1 MTAPHALTP
10 RLALLLSLP
19 PLLWAG
25 NAVVGKLLVPAVP
38 PALLN
43 LLRWSLALALLL
55 PLTQQLWRERGL
67 LTQHWRWLA
76 GTGLLGMGLYNA
88 LLYRALHSSDPLN
101 VTLIAASLPLSML
114 LVGLLAFGVRPTLR
128 QGLGA
133 LLSLLGV
140 AVVISQGEWQRL
152 RQVAFVQGD
161 VLMLLANLAWAL
173 YSWLLARAPKGLA
186 HWNWADLLAAQALFG
201 LVFAGLGSLAE
212 QAAGAPTVQ
221 WSGTLLLGLLYI
233 AVGPSLIAYR
243 CWGLGVREAGPALTG
258 FFINLTPLFAALL
271 SAALI
276 GSMPRAFHALAF
288 ALIAA
293 GILVSSRR

>member
-10 RLALLLSLP
+10 RLTLLLSLP

-38 PALLN
+38 PVLLN
-43 LLRWSLALALLL
+43 TLRWSLALALLL
-55 PLTQQLWRERGL
+55 PMTRSLWRERGL
-67 LTQHWRWLA
+67 LLRHWRWLA

-88 LLYRALHSSDPLN
+88 LLYQSLHSSGPLN
-101 VTLIAASLPLSML
+101 VTLLAASLPLSML
-114 LVGLLAFGVRPTLR
+114 LVGLLAFGVRPTGR
-128 QGLGA
+128 QALGA
-133 LLSLLGV
+133 VLSLLGV

-152 RQVAFVQGD
+152 RQIAFVQGD
-161 VLMLLANLAWAL
+161 LLMLLANLAWAL
-173 YSWLLARAPKGLA
+173 YSWLLARAPKELA
-186 HWNWADLLAAQALFG
+186 HWSWADLLAAQALFG
-201 LVFAGLGSLAE
+201 LGFALLSSLAE
-212 QAAGAPTVQ
+212 QVAGAPPVQ
-221 WSGTLLLGLLYI
+221 WSGTLLLGLVYI
-233 AVGPSLIAYR
+233 AIGPSLIAYR

-276 GSMPRAFHALAF
+276 GSMPQAFHALAF

>member
-25 NAVVGKLLVPAVP
+25 NAVVGKLLVPAMP

-43 LLRWSLALALLL
+43 LLRWSLALTLLL
-55 PLTQQLWRERGL
+55 PLTQQLWRERSL
-67 LTQHWRWLA
+67 LAQHWRWLA

-88 LLYRALHSSDPLN
+88 LLYRALHSSGPLN

-152 RQVAFVQGD
+152 HQVAFVQGD

-201 LVFAGLGSLAE
+201 LVFAGLGSVAE
-212 QAAGAPTVQ
+212 QAAGAPPVQ
-221 WSGTLLLGLLYI
+221 WSGTVLLGLLYI

-243 CWGLGVREAGPALTG
+243 CWGLGVREAGPNLTG

>member
-1 MTAPHALTP
+1 MTSPHALTP

-43 LLRWSLALALLL
+43 LLRWSLALTLLL
-55 PLTQQLWRERGL
+55 PLTQHLWRERCL
-67 LTQHWRWLA
+67 LAQHWRWLA

-88 LLYRALHSSDPLN
+88 LLYRALHSSGPLN
-101 VTLIAASLPLSML
+101 VTLTGRQPAAFHA
-114 LVGLLAFGVRPTLR
+114 VGGPAGLGVRPTGH
-128 QGLGA
+128 QALGA
-133 LLSLLGV
+133 VLSLLGV

-173 YSWLLARAPKGLA
+173 YSWLLARAPKELT
-186 HWNWADLLAAQALFG
+186 HWSWADLLAAQALFG
-201 LVFAGLGSLAE
+201 LGFALLSSLAE
-212 QAAGAPTVQ
+212 QVAGAPPVQ

-276 GSMPRAFHALAF
+276 GSTPRAFHALAF